1 MTETTNVNLEGQ
13 LGSDVNTSE
22 NVNLKDDLSPKLTIR
37 VSKQARDILLY
48 LYKDFEHVHKQVEII
63 KSVYGEVTPSR
74 KASVSRSIKVLMEAG
89 LVESRKA
96 FYSEMFSYWL
106 RSRIYFFLTEVG
118 KRFVEENLLKGEK
131 KND

>member
-1 MTETTNVNLEGQ
+1 MTETTNVNLKIQ
-13 LGSDVNTSE
+13 LVSDVNTSE
-22 NVNLKDDLSPKLTIR
+22 NVNLKDNLPPKLTIK
-37 VSKQARDILLY
+37 VSKQIRDILLY

-74 KASVSRSIKVLMEAG
+74 KASMSRSVKVLMKAG

-96 FYSEMFSYWL
+96 FYSDMFSCWL

-118 KRFVEENLLKGEK
+118 KRLVEETLLKGEK
-131 KND
+131 QNE